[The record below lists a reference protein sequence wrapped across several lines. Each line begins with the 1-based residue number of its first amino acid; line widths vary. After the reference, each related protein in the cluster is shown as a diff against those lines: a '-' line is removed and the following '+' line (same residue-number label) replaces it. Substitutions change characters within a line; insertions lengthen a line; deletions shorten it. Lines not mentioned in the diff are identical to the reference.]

1 MINLKSKSFEKS
13 YADAWQDTFL
23 SFGFSIIEYFQN
35 VGVIGGKPI
44 ETKKSSAFFDIFL
57 FFFLNNTKNYLTF
70 KL

>member
-57 FFFLNNTKNYLTF
+57 FFFLIRLKTI
-70 KL
+70 